1 MPNLVL
7 PTWVCR
13 LRCQIVR
20 NAVPCELRIR
30 SRFVN
35 HIYGDSMNK
44 LVCTLITASV
54 LVSGSAFG
62 QGKTKS
68 ASDKQSKQP
77 LRDSQMDSVT
87 AGGVGG
93 SIAENNSTVTTSD
106 TGAVSLSGSA
116 LSGASAINIVNST
129 NSSV

>member
-7 PTWVCR
+7 PAWVRR
-13 LRCQIVR
+13 LRRQIVR
-20 NAVPCELRIR
+20 YSVPCELRTR

-44 LVCTLITASV
+44 LVCTLVTASV

-87 AGGVGG
+87 AGSVGG
-93 SIAENNSTVTTSD
+93 SIAANNSTVTTSE
-106 TGAVSLSGSA
+106 TGAIHLSRSA
-116 LSGASAINIVNST
+116 LRS
-129 NSSV
+129 